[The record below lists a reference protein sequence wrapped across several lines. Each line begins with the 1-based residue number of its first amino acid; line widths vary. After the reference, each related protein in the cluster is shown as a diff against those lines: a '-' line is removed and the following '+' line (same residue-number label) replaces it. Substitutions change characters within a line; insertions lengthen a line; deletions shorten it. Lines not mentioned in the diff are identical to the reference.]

1 MQYVACKFR
10 STDTRTYTYFN
21 DGPPVAVGDEVKVA
35 DNRDDGWK
43 RVEVVSITAT
53 KSRRSRPNQSLGLR
67 HPAITTLRFSPRF
80 MAMTAH
86 HRQRPDLHLSQ

>member
-35 DNRDDGWK
+35 DNRDGGCK
-43 RVEVVSITAT
+43 RVEVVEITDKEPPFST
-53 KSRRSRPNQSLGLR
+53 KPILGLAPPPD
-67 HPAITTLRFSPRF
+67 HDAEILAKIHGDDGPPAAAS
-80 MAMTAH
+80 
-86 HRQRPDLHLSQ
+86 